1 MNNNLDLVII
11 YRRIE
16 KQDVINYIPVYSELG
31 TYDQESEVFTTTKGK
46 KYRHMIEGEEFAFL
60 GKLPLSRY
68 TEVYQKSSLFA
79 IKAKTLLMNINIDIF
94 YQKVKIM
101 YLLSY
106 KLR

>member
-46 KYRHMIEGEEFAFL
+46 KYHHMIDFL
-60 GKLPLSRY
+60 
-68 TEVYQKSSLFA
+68 SLDILRF
-79 IKAKTLLMNINIDIF
+79 IRSLHFLL
-94 YQKVKIM
+94 
-101 YLLSY
+101 
-106 KLR
+106 